1 MPTPTSPYR
10 FAWRAEFSKQ
20 ALNLLHAQAFGRAVL
35 DYDWLAQVRSHSL
48 GWVCAKPVPR
58 LGEANRRH

>member
-20 ALNLLHAQAFGRAVL
+20 ALNLLHAQAFGHAVL
-35 DYDWLAQVRSHSL
+35 DYDWLAPGLRRSVSL
-48 GWVCAKPVPR
+48 SR
-58 LGEANRRH
+58 S